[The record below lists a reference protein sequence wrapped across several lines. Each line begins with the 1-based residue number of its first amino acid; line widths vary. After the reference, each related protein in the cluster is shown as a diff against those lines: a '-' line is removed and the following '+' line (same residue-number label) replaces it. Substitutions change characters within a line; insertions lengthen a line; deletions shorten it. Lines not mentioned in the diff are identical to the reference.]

1 MRQQNDGHQH
11 RTQDSGISTTPSS
24 LAQPVKE
31 RLAGLVANADTDR
44 VLRNSSHQEKRT
56 SHLESSSNSWSRS
69 VESSA
74 ENGQDSRRSTAHSA
88 MGSTPTRTPK
98 GGRTKI
104 RAKAAED
111 GDSATPRSSARSDRP
126 RSYSNPQC
134 QRQHSSGSTTKKSRC
149 HCQSCQLEHAII
161 TPPQRPYRY
170 GQFLGSSMSG
180 GSDPI
185 PIYAGPLGLGDD
197 IPSPTP
203 SPPPPGRLSIHMA
216 MSGQSPLGSPSGSP
230 LFSLSHPFLAT
241 SPPSNR
247 PSGTKT
253 RTSNRSGS
261 GSASEQGP
269 NAHRPTERRGL
280 SLGFNPPVANHTI
293 VTGFQCQVQEP
304 KSRGSKR
311 GSSLFFFFYSFGTT
325 TTGSDV
331 VVSQDCSS
339 IHFTIFSTFAF
350 LPLFFIFFTMA
361 LLTFFCYL
369 FVDT

>member
-1 MRQQNDGHQH
+1 MAWSREGTSEELSKYQELQMRQQNDGHQH

-31 RLAGLVANADTDR
+31 RLAGLVANADADR
-44 VLRNSSHQEKRT
+44 VLRDSSHQEKRT
-56 SHLESSSNSWSRS
+56 SHMESSSNSWSRS

-88 MGSTPTRTPK
+88 MDPTSTRTPK

-126 RSYSNPQC
+126 RSYSNPHC

-216 MSGQSPLGSPSGSP
+216 M
-230 LFSLSHPFLAT
+230 
-241 SPPSNR
+241 
-247 PSGTKT
+247 
-253 RTSNRSGS
+253 
-261 GSASEQGP
+261 
-269 NAHRPTERRGL
+269 
-280 SLGFNPPVANHTI
+280 
-293 VTGFQCQVQEP
+293 
-304 KSRGSKR
+304 
-311 GSSLFFFFYSFGTT
+311 
-325 TTGSDV
+325 
-331 VVSQDCSS
+331 
-339 IHFTIFSTFAF
+339 
-350 LPLFFIFFTMA
+350 
-361 LLTFFCYL
+361 
-369 FVDT
+369 